1 MRLQL
6 NNFKTTFKFLP
17 LVFLFAIFVSIF
29 SMPLSAHAASSQ
41 STYDNSVS
49 TTFFGDIQD
58 DGEGCGVYMIL
69 NLILDIL
76 TYGIGIA
83 AIIGISISD
92 L

>member
-1 MRLQL
+1 
-6 NNFKTTFKFLP
+6 
-17 LVFLFAIFVSIF
+17 
-29 SMPLSAHAASSQ
+29 MPLSAHAASSQ

-83 AIIGISISD
+83 AIIGISISGIMY
-92 L
+92 LTSKGNEANTTKAK